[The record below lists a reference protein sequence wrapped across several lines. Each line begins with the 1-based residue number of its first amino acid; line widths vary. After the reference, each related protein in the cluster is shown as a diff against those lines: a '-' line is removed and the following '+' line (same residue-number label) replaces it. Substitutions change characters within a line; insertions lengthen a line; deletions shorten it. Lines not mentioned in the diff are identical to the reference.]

1 MPATLASMSDSAY
14 PRLAGTLLPVFALRH
29 ENDFGIGDT
38 EALRQAITF
47 CAEQKMGLL
56 QVLPVN
62 ETGDD
67 NSPYNAISSVALDPW
82 PCLLV
87 CVNKSTSSHDAFIR
101 TQVFSVNVLA
111 ERQVDIARRFSSP
124 ESRDARFEASLWEIL
139 ETGAPIYRDALASF
153 DCRLMTTMTVQT
165 HTVLIGRAA
174 AVRRADTAEEPLIY
188 YDGCFDRSRAA

>member
-1 MPATLASMSDSAY
+1 MRVRDETGSAPTKEDGYMDLHSDFKLGMRRLASGVSIVATSDEQG
-14 PRLAGTLLPVFALRH
+14 PKGFLATSV
-29 ENDFGIGDT
+29 
-38 EALRQAITF
+38 
-47 CAEQKMGLL
+47 
-56 QVLPVN
+56 
-62 ETGDD
+62 
-67 NSPYNAISSVALDPW
+67 SSVALDPW

-87 CVNKSTSSHDAFIR
+87 CVNKSASSHDAFIR